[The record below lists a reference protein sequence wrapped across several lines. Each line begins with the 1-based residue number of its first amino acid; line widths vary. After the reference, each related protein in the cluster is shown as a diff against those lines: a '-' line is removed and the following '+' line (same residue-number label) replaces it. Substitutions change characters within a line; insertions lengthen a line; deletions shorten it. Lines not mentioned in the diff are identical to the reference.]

1 MKSTLGEFWNSK
13 NVTSLWIDGNAI
25 AGGKTYLQNLT
36 DEGEYCDL
44 HELIDNGL
52 SIEPAWDLSGRVVED
67 GSWVWDGEADFR
79 DVQGNSYYRMQV
91 YATDPADSEADEYR
105 AISIF
110 MDGVFSGSGILEG
123 NMEDGHTIRDC
134 GAQFC
139 DDADASE
146 DVYGDIE
153 EAINLGKKGIV
164 VTLDGVKRSIVWS
177 IVEPT

>member
-1 MKSTLGEFWNSK
+1 MKT
-13 NVTSLWIDGNAI
+13 V
-25 AGGKTYLQNLT
+25 TYLVETILALHAEAVNLPDSELAT
-36 DEGEYCDL
+36 IVSDVSVGLCLGDYGPVANQQFADCEGE
-44 HELIDNGL
+44 
-52 SIEPAWDLSGRVVED
+52 WD
-67 GSWVWDGEADFR
+67 
-79 DVQGNSYYRMQV
+79 
-91 YATDPADSEADEYR
+91 TDSVIAAIRAADSEADHDEYR

-110 MDGVFSGSGILEG
+110 MDGVFSGSGRLEG

-177 IVEPT
+177 IVEPM